1 MTKEAVKVLGT
12 QLKALL
18 ERAVGGIY
26 TSKEFQGILMDY
38 YEKHHVTEKALEIK
52 RKDATA
58 LVITIDETKQYTT
71 MESAL
76 NYNLKKQVT
85 NLPHIRVDGDKE
97 DIAYDLAKDLAA
109 LWDSDNLQI
118 SPRYTTTYTFDEY
131 YREMV
136 GALGI
141 IGSTYETAA
150 QDLGDAVEEIDHQRS
165 GVIGVSSD
173 EELTKRIKY
182 QNAYNASSRYIQ
194 VVSDMI
200 EALVT
205 GL

>member
-1 MTKEAVKVLGT
+1 
-12 QLKALL
+12 
-18 ERAVGGIY
+18 
-26 TSKEFQGILMDY
+26 
-38 YEKHHVTEKALEIK
+38 
-52 RKDATA
+52 
-58 LVITIDETKQYTT
+58 

-173 EELTKRIKY
+173 EEMTKMIKY